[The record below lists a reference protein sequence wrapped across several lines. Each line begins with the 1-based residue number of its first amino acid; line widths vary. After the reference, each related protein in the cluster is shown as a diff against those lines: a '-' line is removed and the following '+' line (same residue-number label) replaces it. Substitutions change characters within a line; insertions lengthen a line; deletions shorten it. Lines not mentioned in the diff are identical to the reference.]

1 LTNSSQADALKG
13 GEKTMPNPF
22 PGMNPYLEAK
32 SLWRDVHHTFLT
44 YAREMLQPLLRP
56 RYHVRIEE
64 RLYVEPVERP
74 IFPDISV
81 IERPRT
87 HPEREQ
93 TGGTAVAVATAVEV
107 TYDEPT
113 AILETTGPIPEG
125 YLEIV
130 DLARGGK
137 VVTVIELL
145 SHANKTVGTDA
156 RWQYVQKQKQI
167 LAAGV
172 NLVEIDLLRDGTYTL
187 APPLDLV
194 KVVIGKEWHYLVS
207 INKATEP
214 HRFYLY
220 ALTVQQRL
228 PRIFIPLAP
237 DDPKVAVLD
246 LQAVIERCYEAGAYD
261 DVIDYRQEPPP
272 PSFSQEVLEW
282 IDKLL
287 KEKGRR

>member
-1 LTNSSQADALKG
+1 
-13 GEKTMPNPF
+13 MPNPF

-44 YAREMLQPLLRP
+44 YAREILQPLLRP

-64 RLYVEPVERP
+64 RLYVEPIERP

-81 IERPRT
+81 IERLKTR
-87 HPEREQ
+87 PEQEQ
-93 TGGTAVAVATAVEV
+93 TGGVAVAVTTEVEV
-107 TYDEPT
+107 TCDEPT

-130 DLARGGK
+130 DLTRGGK

-145 SHANKTVGTDA
+145 SHANKTPGTDA
-156 RWQYVQKQKQI
+156 RWQYVQKQKQV

-207 INKATEP
+207 IHKATEP

-246 LQAVIERCYEAGAYD
+246 LQAVIDRCYEAGAYD

-272 PSFSQEVLEW
+272 PAFSQEVTEW

>member
-1 LTNSSQADALKG
+1 
-13 GEKTMPNPF
+13 MPNPF

-32 SLWRDVHHTFLT
+32 NLWRDVHWRFIA
-44 YAREMLQPLLRP
+44 YAAELLQPLLRP

-64 RLYVEPVERP
+64 RLYVEPIERP

-81 IERPRT
+81 IERPKTR
-87 HPEREQ
+87 PEQEQ
-93 TGGTAVAVATAVEV
+93 TGGVAVAVATEVEV
-107 TYDEPT
+107 TCDEPT

-130 DLARGGK
+130 DLTRGGK

-145 SHANKTVGTDA
+145 SHANKTPGTDA
-156 RWQYVQKQKQI
+156 RWQYVQKQKQV
-167 LAAGV
+167 LASGV

-207 INKATEP
+207 IHKATEP

-246 LQAVIERCYEAGAYD
+246 LQAVIDRCYEAGAYD

-272 PSFSQEVLEW
+272 PAFSQEVTEW

>member
-1 LTNSSQADALKG
+1 
-13 GEKTMPNPF
+13 MPNPF
-22 PGMNPYLEAK
+22 PGMNPCFEAK
-32 SLWRDVHHTFLT
+32 SLWQDVHHTFLT
-44 YAREMLQPLLRP
+44 YAREVLQPLLHP
-56 RYHVRIEE
+56 RSHVRIEE
-64 RLYVEPVERP
+64 RTYVEPVERP
-74 IFPDISV
+74 IFPNIFV
-81 IERPRT
+81 IERPQIR
-87 HPEREQ
+87 PKQEQ
-93 TGGTAVAVATAVEV
+93 TGGTAVAVANAVGV
-107 TYDEPT
+107 ALDEPT
-113 AILETTGPIPEG
+113 TIWETTGPISEG

-130 DLARGGK
+130 DLACGGK

-156 RWQYVQKQKQI
+156 GWQYVQKQRQV
-167 LAAGV
+167 LAAEV

-194 KVVIGKEWHYLVS
+194 GVVIGKGWHYLVS
-207 INKATEP
+207 IHKATEP

-220 ALTVQQRL
+220 ALTAQQGL

-246 LQAVIERCYEAGAYD
+246 LQAVIDRCYEAGAYD

-272 PSFSQEVLEW
+272 PSFPQEVSEW
-282 IDKLL
+282 VDKLL

>member
-1 LTNSSQADALKG
+1 
-13 GEKTMPNPF
+13 MPNPF

-64 RLYVEPVERP
+64 RLYVEPIERS

-81 IERPRT
+81 IERT
-87 HPEREQ
+87 KIHLEQEQ
-93 TGGTAVAVATAVEV
+93 TSGTAVAVATAVEV
-107 TYDEPT
+107 THDEPT
-113 AILETTGPIPEG
+113 AILEITGPIPEG

-156 RWQYVQKQKQI
+156 RWQYEQKQKQV

-172 NLVEIDLLRDGTYTL
+172 NLVEIDLLRDGTYAL
-187 APPLDLV
+187 APTLDLV
-194 KVVIGKEWHYLVS
+194 KVVIGKGWHYLVS
-207 INKATEP
+207 IHKATEP

-228 PRIFIPLAP
+228 PCIFIPLAP

-246 LQAVIERCYEAGAYD
+246 LQAVIDRCYEAGAYD
-261 DVIDYRQEPPP
+261 DVIDYRQEPSP

-287 KEKGRR
+287 KGKGRR

>member
-1 LTNSSQADALKG
+1 
-13 GEKTMPNPF
+13 MPNPF

-44 YAREMLQPLLRP
+44 YAREILQPLLRP

-64 RLYVEPVERP
+64 RLYVEPIERP

-81 IERPRT
+81 IERLKTR
-87 HPEREQ
+87 PEQEQ
-93 TGGTAVAVATAVEV
+93 TGGVAVAVATEVEV
-107 TYDEPT
+107 TCDEPT

-130 DLARGGK
+130 DLTRGGK

-145 SHANKTVGTDA
+145 SHANKTPGTDA
-156 RWQYVQKQKQI
+156 RWQYVQKQKQV

-207 INKATEP
+207 IHKATEP

-246 LQAVIERCYEAGAYD
+246 LQAVIDRCYEAGAYD

-272 PSFSQEVLEW
+272 PAFSQEVTEW

>member
-1 LTNSSQADALKG
+1 
-13 GEKTMPNPF
+13 MPNPF

-32 SLWRDVHHTFLT
+32 SLWRDVHHSFLT

-64 RLYVEPVERP
+64 RLYVEPIERP

-81 IERPRT
+81 IERPRPST
-87 HPEREQ
+87 EQ
-93 TGGTAVAVATAVEV
+93 AQAGGVGVAVATAVEV
-107 TYDEPT
+107 THDEPT

-156 RWQYVQKQKQI
+156 RWQYEQKQKQV

-172 NLVEIDLLRDGTYTL
+172 NLVEIDLLRDGAYVL
-187 APPLDLV
+187 APPFELV
-194 KVVIGKEWHYLVS
+194 KIAVGREWHYLVS
-207 INKATEP
+207 I
-214 HRFYLY
+214 HRH
-220 ALTVQQRL
+220 
-228 PRIFIPLAP
+228 
-237 DDPKVAVLD
+237 
-246 LQAVIERCYEAGAYD
+246 
-261 DVIDYRQEPPP
+261 
-272 PSFSQEVLEW
+272 
-282 IDKLL
+282 
-287 KEKGRR
+287 

>member
-1 LTNSSQADALKG
+1 
-13 GEKTMPNPF
+13 MPNPF

-32 SLWRDVHHTFLT
+32 NLWRDVHWRFIA
-44 YAREMLQPLLRP
+44 YAAELLQPLLRP

-64 RLYVEPVERP
+64 RLYVEPIERP

-81 IERPRT
+81 IERPKTR
-87 HPEREQ
+87 PEQEQ
-93 TGGTAVAVATAVEV
+93 TGGVAVAVATEVEV
-107 TYDEPT
+107 TCDEPT

-130 DLARGGK
+130 DLTRGGK

-145 SHANKTVGTDA
+145 SHANKTPGTDS
-156 RWQYVQKQKQI
+156 RWQYVQKQKQV

-207 INKATEP
+207 IHKATEP

-246 LQAVIERCYEAGAYD
+246 LQAVIDRCYEAGAYD

-272 PSFSQEVLEW
+272 PAFSQEVTEW

>member
-1 LTNSSQADALKG
+1 
-13 GEKTMPNPF
+13 MPNPF

-32 SLWRDVHHTFLT
+32 NLWRDVHWRFIA
-44 YAREMLQPLLRP
+44 YAAELLQPLLRP

-64 RLYVEPVERP
+64 RLYVEPIERP

-81 IERPRT
+81 IERPKTR
-87 HPEREQ
+87 PEQEQ
-93 TGGTAVAVATAVEV
+93 TGGVAVAVATEVEV
-107 TYDEPT
+107 TCDEPT

-130 DLARGGK
+130 DLTRGGK

-145 SHANKTVGTDA
+145 SHANKTPGTDA
-156 RWQYVQKQKQI
+156 RWQYEQKQKQV

-207 INKATEP
+207 IHKATEP

-246 LQAVIERCYEAGAYD
+246 LQAVIDRCYEAGAYD

-272 PSFSQEVLEW
+272 PAFSQEVTEW

>member
-1 LTNSSQADALKG
+1 
-13 GEKTMPNPF
+13 MPNPF

-44 YAREMLQPLLRP
+44 YAREILQPLLRP

-64 RLYVEPVERP
+64 RLYVEPIERP

-81 IERPRT
+81 IERPKTR
-87 HPEREQ
+87 PEQEQ
-93 TGGTAVAVATAVEV
+93 TGGVAVAVATEVEV
-107 TYDEPT
+107 TCDEPT

-130 DLARGGK
+130 DLTRGGK

-145 SHANKTVGTDA
+145 SHANKTPGTDA
-156 RWQYVQKQKQI
+156 RWQYVQKQKQV

-207 INKATEP
+207 IHKATEP

-246 LQAVIERCYEAGAYD
+246 LQAVIDRCYEAGAYD

-272 PSFSQEVLEW
+272 PAFSQEVTEW

>member
-1 LTNSSQADALKG
+1 
-13 GEKTMPNPF
+13 MPNPF
-22 PGMNPYLEAK
+22 PGMNPYLEAR

-64 RLYVEPVERP
+64 RLYVEPIERP

-81 IERPRT
+81 IERPKPRL
-87 HPEREQ
+87 EGEFS
-93 TGGTAVAVATAVEV
+93 GGATVAVATETEV
-107 TYDEPT
+107 RWDEPT
-113 AILETTGPIPEG
+113 VILETTGPISEG

-145 SHANKTVGTDA
+145 SHANKTPGTDA
-156 RWQYVQKQKQI
+156 WWQYVQKQKQV
-167 LAAGV
+167 LGAGV
-172 NLVEIDLLRDGTYTL
+172 NLVEIDLLRDGTYVL
-187 APPLDLV
+187 SPPFELV
-194 KVVIGKEWHYLVS
+194 KGALGGEWHYLIS
-207 INKATEP
+207 IHKATEP

-246 LQAVIERCYEAGAYD
+246 LQAVIDRCYEAGAYD

-272 PSFSQEVLEW
+272 PAFPQDVLEW

>member
-1 LTNSSQADALKG
+1 
-13 GEKTMPNPF
+13 MPNPF

-32 SLWRDVHHTFLT
+32 NLWRDVHWRFIA
-44 YAREMLQPLLRP
+44 YAAELLQPLLRP

-64 RLYVEPVERP
+64 RLYVEPIERP

-81 IERPRT
+81 IERPKTRL
-87 HPEREQ
+87 EQEQ
-93 TGGTAVAVATAVEV
+93 TGGVAVAVATEVEV
-107 TYDEPT
+107 TCDEPT

-130 DLARGGK
+130 DLTRGGK

-145 SHANKTVGTDA
+145 SHANKTPGTDA
-156 RWQYVQKQKQI
+156 RWQYVQKQKQV
-167 LAAGV
+167 LASGV

-207 INKATEP
+207 IHKATEP

-246 LQAVIERCYEAGAYD
+246 LQAVIDRCYEAGAYD

-272 PSFSQEVLEW
+272 PAFSQEVTEW

>member
-1 LTNSSQADALKG
+1 
-13 GEKTMPNPF
+13 MPNPF

-32 SLWRDVHHTFLT
+32 NLWRDVHWRFIA
-44 YAREMLQPLLRP
+44 YAAELLQPLLRP

-64 RLYVEPVERP
+64 RLYVEPIERP

-81 IERPRT
+81 IERPKTR
-87 HPEREQ
+87 PEQEQ
-93 TGGTAVAVATAVEV
+93 TGGVAVTVATEVEV
-107 TYDEPT
+107 TCDEPT

-130 DLARGGK
+130 DLTRDGK

-145 SHANKTVGTDA
+145 SHANKTPGTDA
-156 RWQYVQKQKQI
+156 RWQYVQEQKQV
-167 LAAGV
+167 LASGV

-207 INKATEP
+207 IHKATEP

-220 ALTVQQRL
+220 TLTVQQRL

-246 LQAVIERCYEAGAYD
+246 LQAVIDRCYEAGAYD

-272 PSFSQEVLEW
+272 PAFSQEVTEW

>member
-1 LTNSSQADALKG
+1 
-13 GEKTMPNPF
+13 MPNPF

-44 YAREMLQPLLRP
+44 YAREILQPLLRP

-81 IERPRT
+81 IERPKTR
-87 HPEREQ
+87 PEQEQ
-93 TGGTAVAVATAVEV
+93 TGGVAVAVATEVEV
-107 TYDEPT
+107 TCDEPT

-130 DLARGGK
+130 DLTRGGK

-145 SHANKTVGTDA
+145 SHANKTPGTDA
-156 RWQYVQKQKQI
+156 RWQYVQKQKQV

-207 INKATEP
+207 IHKATEP

-246 LQAVIERCYEAGAYD
+246 LQAVIDRCYEAGAYD

-272 PSFSQEVLEW
+272 PAFSQEVTEW

>member
-1 LTNSSQADALKG
+1 
-13 GEKTMPNPF
+13 MPNPF

-32 SLWRDVHHTFLT
+32 NLWRDVHWRFIA
-44 YAREMLQPLLRP
+44 YAAELLQPLLRP

-64 RLYVEPVERP
+64 RLYVEPIERP

-81 IERPRT
+81 IERPKTR
-87 HPEREQ
+87 PEQEQ
-93 TGGTAVAVATAVEV
+93 TGGVAVATEVEV
-107 TYDEPT
+107 TCDEPT

-130 DLARGGK
+130 DLTRGGK

-145 SHANKTVGTDA
+145 SHANKTPGTDA
-156 RWQYVQKQKQI
+156 RWQYVQKQKQV
-167 LAAGV
+167 LASGV

-207 INKATEP
+207 IHKATEP

-246 LQAVIERCYEAGAYD
+246 LQAVIDRCYEAGAYD

-272 PSFSQEVLEW
+272 PAFSQEVTEW

>member
-1 LTNSSQADALKG
+1 
-13 GEKTMPNPF
+13 MPNPF
-22 PGMNPYLEAK
+22 PGMNPYLEDK
-32 SLWRDVHHTFLT
+32 SLWRDAHWRFIA
-44 YAREMLQPLLRP
+44 YAAELLQPLLRP

-64 RLYVEPVERP
+64 RLYVEPIERP

-81 IERPRT
+81 IERPQIR
-87 HPEREQ
+87 PEREQ
-93 TGGTAVAVATAVEV
+93 TGGTAVAVATTVEV
-107 TYDEPT
+107 THDEPT
-113 AILETTGPIPEG
+113 AILETTGPISEG

-137 VVTVIELL
+137 VVTIIELL

-156 RWQYVQKQKQI
+156 RWQYVQKQRQI

-187 APPLDLV
+187 APPFDLV

-207 INKATEP
+207 IHKATEP

-228 PRIFIPLAP
+228 PRIFIPLAA

-246 LQAVIERCYEAGAYD
+246 LQAVIDRCYEAGAYD

-272 PSFSQEVLEW
+272 PSFSQEVSEW
-282 IDKLL
+282 IEKLL

>member
-1 LTNSSQADALKG
+1 
-13 GEKTMPNPF
+13 MPNPF
-22 PGMNPYLEAK
+22 PSMNPYLEAK

-44 YAREMLQPLLRP
+44 YAREILQPLLRP

-81 IERPRT
+81 IERPKTR
-87 HPEREQ
+87 PEQEQ
-93 TGGTAVAVATAVEV
+93 TGGVAVAVATEVEV
-107 TYDEPT
+107 TCDEPT

-130 DLARGGK
+130 DLTRGGK

-145 SHANKTVGTDA
+145 SHANKTPGTDA
-156 RWQYVQKQKQI
+156 RWQYVQKQKQV

-207 INKATEP
+207 IHKATEP

-246 LQAVIERCYEAGAYD
+246 LQAVIDRCYEAGAYD

-272 PSFSQEVLEW
+272 PAFSQEVTEW

>member
-1 LTNSSQADALKG
+1 
-13 GEKTMPNPF
+13 MPNPF

-32 SLWRDVHHTFLT
+32 NLWRDVHWRFIA
-44 YAREMLQPLLRP
+44 YAAELLQPLLRP

-81 IERPRT
+81 IKRPKTR
-87 HPEREQ
+87 PEQEQ
-93 TGGTAVAVATAVEV
+93 TGGVAVAVATEVEV
-107 TYDEPT
+107 TCDEPT

-130 DLARGGK
+130 DLTRGGK

-145 SHANKTVGTDA
+145 SHANKTPGTDA
-156 RWQYVQKQKQI
+156 RWQYVQKQKQV
-167 LAAGV
+167 LTAGV

-207 INKATEP
+207 IHKATEP

-246 LQAVIERCYEAGAYD
+246 LQAVIDRCYEAGAYD
-261 DVIDYRQEPPP
+261 DVIDYRQEPSPP
-272 PSFSQEVLEW
+272 AFSQEVTEW
-282 IDKLL
+282 IEKLL

>member
-1 LTNSSQADALKG
+1 
-13 GEKTMPNPF
+13 MPNPF

-32 SLWRDVHHTFLT
+32 NLWRDVHWRFIA
-44 YAREMLQPLLRP
+44 YAAELLQPLLRP

-64 RLYVEPVERP
+64 RLYVEPIERP

-81 IERPRT
+81 IERPKTR
-87 HPEREQ
+87 PEQEQ
-93 TGGTAVAVATAVEV
+93 TGGVAVAVATEVEV
-107 TYDEPT
+107 TCDEPT

-130 DLARGGK
+130 DLTRDGK

-145 SHANKTVGTDA
+145 SHANKTPGTDA
-156 RWQYVQKQKQI
+156 RWQYVQKQKQV
-167 LAAGV
+167 LASGV

-207 INKATEP
+207 IHKATEP

-246 LQAVIERCYEAGAYD
+246 LQAVIDRCYEAGAYD

-272 PSFSQEVLEW
+272 PAFSQEVTEW

>member
-1 LTNSSQADALKG
+1 
-13 GEKTMPNPF
+13 MPNPF

-32 SLWRDVHHTFLT
+32 SLWRDVHWRFIA
-44 YAREMLQPLLRP
+44 YAAEVLQPLLRP

-64 RLYVEPVERP
+64 RLYVEPIERP

-81 IERPRT
+81 IERPR
-87 HPEREQ
+87 PSIEQ
-93 TGGTAVAVATAVEV
+93 AQTSGVGVAVATATAVEV

-130 DLARGGK
+130 DLTRGGK

-145 SHANKTVGTDA
+145 SHANKTIGTDA
-156 RWQYVQKQKQI
+156 RWQYEQKQRQV

-172 NLVEIDLLRDGTYTL
+172 NLVEIDLLRDGAYVL
-187 APPLDLV
+187 APPLELV
-194 KVVIGKEWHYLVS
+194 KIAVGKEWHYLIS
-207 INKATEP
+207 IHRATEP

-246 LQAVIERCYEAGAYD
+246 LQAVIDRCYEAGAYD
-261 DVIDYRQEPPP
+261 DVIDYSQEPPP
-272 PSFSQEVLEW
+272 PSFSPEVMSW
-282 IDKLL
+282 IDTLL
-287 KEKGRR
+287 KEKGRRK